1 MNQIS
6 LKNITKKYVAYGNV
20 TVALN
25 NILLNIEQGEMVAV
39 MGPSGSGKTTMLNI
53 LGCLDNPS
61 EGQLFLKTEK
71 VELMDEDELSKVRNK
86 NIGFVF
92 QQFALIDDYTVL
104 ENVELPLIYR
114 KLHDKKSKLSRKE
127 IKAKVFEVLD
137 SLGIKDHY
145 YKYPSQLSGG
155 QQQRV
160 AIARA
165 LIGEPD
171 IIIADEPTGA
181 LDQKTG
187 VEVMNLLL
195 DINKK
200 GKTVIIVTHDEKVA
214 TYCKRRVDILDGNI
228 VSDKLLINEV

>member
-25 NILLNIEQGEMVAV
+25 DILLNIEQGEMVAV

-92 QQFALIDDYTVL
+92 QQFALIDD
-104 ENVELPLIYR
+104 
-114 KLHDKKSKLSRKE
+114 
-127 IKAKVFEVLD
+127 
-137 SLGIKDHY
+137 
-145 YKYPSQLSGG
+145 
-155 QQQRV
+155 
-160 AIARA
+160 
-165 LIGEPD
+165 
-171 IIIADEPTGA
+171 
-181 LDQKTG
+181 
-187 VEVMNLLL
+187 
-195 DINKK
+195 
-200 GKTVIIVTHDEKVA
+200 
-214 TYCKRRVDILDGNI
+214 
-228 VSDKLLINEV
+228 